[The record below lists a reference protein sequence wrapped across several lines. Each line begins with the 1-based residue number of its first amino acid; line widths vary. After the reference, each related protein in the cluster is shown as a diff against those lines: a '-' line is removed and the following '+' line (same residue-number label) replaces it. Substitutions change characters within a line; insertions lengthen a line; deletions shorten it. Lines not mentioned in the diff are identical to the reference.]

1 LYSIEFLKE
10 AIEELKRLDQVW
22 QKRIINKLK
31 ILATDPTSLANNIKL
46 LKGKYHEYFRLQI
59 GDYRV
64 IYSREETQLVIL
76 IIRIGHR
83 KEIY

>member
-31 ILATDPTSLANNIKL
+31 ILATDPASLANNIKL

>member
-1 LYSIEFLKE
+1 MYSIEFLKE
-10 AIEELKRLDQVW
+10 AVEELKRLDQVW

-31 ILATDPTSLANNIKL
+31 ILATNPNRLANNIKP
-46 LKGKYHEYFRLQI
+46 LKGKYHDYFRLRI